1 MSYSLVLVFI
11 FIIIFLIFFAVTIRG
26 GLLVINKDRLAQID
40 YKNDDIDVSPQIDYK
55 NAEVGDLSPQIDH
68 KTADVNDLPLQT
80 IAASRIPISKPIY
93 FNQEIF
99 DQPYTIQDVSTGPY
113 VTNLMYVKTPFPFKL
128 TGFEPNYLEIA
139 KKGIQTDTC
148 IIKKFDDITM
158 HCQINLLDYY
168 NNLMHKKTIYTET
181 DIFTKIP
188 GSEIKT
194 KYENL
199 PVLRLHYIITLL
211 RNGEPIFESRD
222 DIKHEHIPIL
232 QKVIDFIDNE
242 LLQHYF
248 NTTLTHRFHTYINLF
263 ENIAVHA
270 DFPSI
275 HSNYPF
281 IYAEYVPLVGQ
292 VENRTYELHNM
303 MPLEEVIYGL
313 KLDNDFQAK
322 FKPTPMMTRPKP
334 QNRFYEKE
342 LFKYKKYKE
351 YEEYIEMKKTKK
363 IIKIEYEKSK
373 EYKKY
378 KEYEKYIEM
387 QKTNKIINEEYEE
400 SIEYK
405 EYKEYKKYA
414 KMLTEAREILKTP
427 KKIVTC
433 HISIGPTI
441 ILILTD
447 DSEKE
452 FYAVTFKFNKD
463 YYLYYS
469 DSSYSVKSSIIKES
483 LPGFEYEK
491 SKYLPYTLV
500 DYYKID
506 DIKNNKILRFLFE
519 PSFKV
524 SINNIRE
531 QYKCNILT
539 KQLSTVKRDLDEIDK
554 RDLDEIDKQKLIK
567 TGGYTD
573 DLSGAIIE
581 GSSKK
586 FEGKHLIG
594 IAVESST
601 KGLGDKTLDMVPGS
615 LPKEKYQI
623 KKYNLWTYPKDY
635 ERIID
640 QNLDPEKENVR
651 ANTIYEYTE
660 DEIKDLIK
668 IIDEFI
674 IYCRKEMNSDQSYIV
689 YFHVF
694 NRPSNNNF
702 HAKFDSN
709 KVVEY
714 DSDNVAMHV
723 STQRYYAQFYD
734 KMREILLKFP
744 NYYHEWQ
751 TSCFVTKEIKDM
763 LEKNKTTTQ
772 IRDPYYINSLETID
786 QISLTA

>member
-26 GLLVINKDRLAQID
+26 GLLVINDRLAQD
-40 YKNDDIDVSPQIDYK
+40 YKNGDIDGSLQIDYK

-263 ENIAVHA
+263 ENIAVHTE
-270 DFPSI
+270 FPSI

-322 FKPTPMMTRPKP
+322 FKPMQMMTRTKP

-351 YEEYIEMKKTKK
+351 YDEIPKDMKIRK
-363 IIKIEYEKSK
+363 
-373 EYKKY
+373 
-378 KEYEKYIEM
+378 KEYEKYE
-387 QKTNKIINEEYEE
+387 KSEE
-400 SIEYK
+400 SEEYK

-414 KMLTEAREILKTP
+414 KMLTEAREILKTH

-441 ILILTD
+441 ILILTND
-447 DSEKE
+447 NEKE

-463 YYLYYS
+463 YYLYS
-469 DSSYSVKSSIIKES
+469 NTYSVKSQIIKES

-491 SKYLPYTLV
+491 SRYLPYTLI

-506 DIKNNKILRFLFE
+506 DIKKSKILRFLFE

-531 QYKCNILT
+531 QYKCNILSSHT
-539 KQLSTVKRDLDEIDK
+539 RTVKQDLDEIDK
-554 RDLDEIDKQKLIK
+554 RDLDEIDKQDLDEIDKQELIK
-567 TGGYTD
+567 TGGYGNED
-573 DLSGAIIE
+573 PEAIIK

-601 KGLGDKTLDMVPGS
+601 KGLGDKTLDMVSGS
-615 LPKEKYQI
+615 LSKEKYQI

-674 IYCRKEMNSDQSYIV
+674 IYCRKEMNSDESHIV

-709 KVVEY
+709 KIVEY
-714 DSDNVAMHV
+714 NSDNVAMHV
-723 STQRYYAQFYD
+723 NTERYYVQFYD

-763 LEKNKTTTQ
+763 LEKNKTSTQ
-772 IRDPYYINSLETID
+772 ID
-786 QISLTA
+786 QIENSLAAY

>member
-1 MSYSLVLVFI
+1 MSYSLILVFI
-11 FIIIFLIFFAVTIRG
+11 FIIIFLIFFALVVKG
-26 GLLVINKDRLAQID
+26 GKLGMDDDYEITSNPINDAISIEYPELKETVMA
-40 YKNDDIDVSPQIDYK
+40 
-55 NAEVGDLSPQIDH
+55 
-68 KTADVNDLPLQT
+68 T
-80 IAASRIPISKPIY
+80 RIPISKPIY

-99 DQPYTIQDVSTGPY
+99 NQPYTIVDVSTKTETRETY
-113 VTNLMYVKTPFPFKL
+113 ETNLMYVKTPFPFKL

-222 DIKHEHIPIL
+222 DIKREHIPIL

-263 ENIAVHA
+263 EHISVHA
-270 DFPSI
+270 EFPSI

-303 MPLEEVIYGL
+303 MPLVEVIYGL
-313 KLDNDFQAK
+313 EQDNDFQAK
-322 FKPTPMMTRPKP
+322 FKPPLMMTRPKP
-334 QNRFYEKE
+334 QNRFYERP
-342 LFKYKKYKE
+342 LFKNTSDKANKP
-351 YEEYIEMKKTKK
+351 
-363 IIKIEYEKSK
+363 
-373 EYKKY
+373 
-378 KEYEKYIEM
+378 EYEKYIM
-387 QKTNKIINEEYEE
+387 MMKKARDIIKNY
-400 SIEYK
+400 
-405 EYKEYKKYA
+405 
-414 KMLTEAREILKTP
+414 

-441 ILILTD
+441 MLILTND
-447 DSEKE
+447 NEKE

-463 YYLYYS
+463 YYLYS
-469 DSSYSVKSSIIKES
+469 DTYSVKSQIIKES

-491 SKYLPYTLV
+491 SRYLPYTLI

-506 DIKNNKILRFLFE
+506 DIKKSKILIFLFK
-519 PSFKV
+519 PAFKAL
-524 SINNIRE
+524 INNISK
-531 QYKCNILT
+531 QYDCNE
-539 KQLSTVKRDLDEIDK
+539 STDHLKHVIQDSNKK
-554 RDLDEIDKQKLIK
+554 F
-567 TGGYTD
+567 GGD
-573 DLSGAIIE
+573 NAAIEGAFVE

-586 FEGKHLIG
+586 FEGEYLIG

-601 KGLGDKTLDMVPGS
+601 KALGDKKIDTISGS
-615 LPKEKYQI
+615 LLKSKYQI

-635 ERIID
+635 KRIID

-674 IYCRKEMNSDQSYIV
+674 IYCRKEMNSDASYIV

-694 NRPSNNNF
+694 NKPGNNNL
-702 HAKFDSN
+702 HIKFDSN
-709 KVVEY
+709 KIIEY

-723 STQRYYAQFYD
+723 STQRYYVQFYD

-744 NYYHEWQ
+744 NYYHEWK

-763 LEKNKTTTQ
+763 LEKNKTTAQ
-772 IRDPYYINSLETID
+772 IRDSYYLDISEKNKMSTQID
-786 QISLTA
+786 QIENSLAAY

>member
-1 MSYSLVLVFI
+1 MNYSVILIFV
-11 FIIIFLIFFAVTIRG
+11 FIIIFLICFAVVIKGGKLGMDNDYEDILNPVDTIMP
-26 GLLVINKDRLAQID
+26 VIEYHELKEI
-40 YKNDDIDVSPQIDYK
+40 
-55 NAEVGDLSPQIDH
+55 
-68 KTADVNDLPLQT
+68 TT
-80 IAASRIPISKPIY
+80 SRISKPIY
-93 FNQEIF
+93 FNQEMF
-99 DQPYTIQDVSTGPY
+99 DQLYTIQDATTIDETTNKTY
-113 VTNLMYVKTPFPFKL
+113 ETNLMYVKTPFPFKL
-128 TGFEPNYLEIA
+128 TGFEPNYLKIAEIGA
-139 KKGIQTDTC
+139 QTDTC

-181 DIFTKIP
+181 DIFTKVP

-199 PVLRLHYIITLL
+199 PVVRLHYIITLL
-211 RNGEPIFESRD
+211 RDGKPIFESRD
-222 DIKHEHIPIL
+222 DIKREHIPIL

-263 ENIAVHA
+263 EHISVHA

-313 KLDNDFQAK
+313 ELDNDFQAK
-322 FKPTPMMTRPKP
+322 FKPPLMMTRPKP
-334 QNRFYEKE
+334 QNRFYERSLLKN
-342 LFKYKKYKE
+342 KSDKKYIIMMEKAR
-351 YEEYIEMKKTKK
+351 Y
-363 IIKIEYEKSK
+363 IIKNY
-373 EYKKY
+373 
-378 KEYEKYIEM
+378 
-387 QKTNKIINEEYEE
+387 
-400 SIEYK
+400 
-405 EYKEYKKYA
+405 
-414 KMLTEAREILKTP
+414 

-441 ILILTD
+441 MLILTND
-447 DSEKE
+447 NEKE

-463 YYLYYS
+463 YYLYS
-469 DSSYSVKSSIIKES
+469 DTYSVKSPIIKES

-491 SKYLPYTLV
+491 SRYLPYTLV

-506 DIKNNKILRFLFE
+506 DIKKSKILIFLFK
-519 PSFKV
+519 PAFKV
-524 SINNIRE
+524 LIDNIRE

-539 KQLSTVKRDLDEIDK
+539 KHLEKVKL
-554 RDLDEIDKQKLIK
+554 
-567 TGGYTD
+567 
-573 DLSGAIIE
+573 DLSEKIGGDNEAFDNAFIE

-586 FEGKHLIG
+586 FKGKHLIG

-601 KGLGDKTLDMVPGS
+601 KGLGDEKLDIISGS
-615 LPKEKYQI
+615 LLKSKYQI

-668 IIDEFI
+668 IIDDFI
-674 IYCRKEMNSDQSYIV
+674 IYCREEMKDKDSSYIV

-694 NRPSNNNF
+694 NKSSNNNL
-702 HAKFDSN
+702 HIKFDSN
-709 KVVEY
+709 KIVEY

-723 STQRYYAQFYD
+723 STQRYYVQFYD

-744 NYYHEWQ
+744 NYYHEWK

-763 LEKNKTTTQ
+763 LEKNKMTTQ
-772 IRDPYYINSLETID
+772 IRNSYYLDVLEKNKMST
-786 QISLTA
+786 QIAQIENALVA